1 MELIDRIAAQP
12 DMAHRTRRVIANTCI
27 TVHADDRL
35 VTDCF
40 DDYMPT
46 IGATPLA
53 TAAEYDIFYVCDE
66 ALEREIRALALQ
78 QEAESYWIKVDVCF
92 LRLQRDGCTFYV
104 SDVDDVTRQDYA
116 IVGRGRQFWVVCSR
130 LSEMLSRVS
139 VRLFREILLRQLE
152 NIGGCF
158 AHAAAVSR
166 RGGSNGLLVFGDSGA
181 GKSTTVWQ
189 LCQTG
194 DFDYVSNDKSIV
206 VRHEGQVRVVC
217 WPLAIRLGT
226 GALHSSGK
234 LAAYREKG
242 QSREQDSSLWTQP
255 VDSEEQRRSNWGNK
269 VKLSLTPRELSSY
282 EGIQSRADCTLVGV
296 IIPRLRLGD
305 GELQITEV
313 EFSSHRDI
321 MERNILEPWDED
333 IGRGWLG
340 IRTVTDAFL
349 EDSKAALL
357 DTLSR
362 MPVYELSGDP
372 QSFDGALE
380 RIAAAVSARC

>member
-1 MELIDRIAAQP
+1 MDLVERIAARA
-12 DMAHRTRRVIANTCI
+12 DAAHRTHCVIANTGL

-35 VTDCF
+35 VADCF

-46 IGATPLA
+46 I
-53 TAAEYDIFYVCDE
+53 AAAPFASVADYDVRYVCDE
-66 ALEREIRALALQ
+66 VLEREIRALAREH
-78 QEAESYWIKVDVCF
+78 EAESYWIKVDVCF
-92 LRLQRDGCTFYV
+92 LRLQRYGCTFYV

-116 IVGRGRQFWVVCSR
+116 IVARGRQFWIVCSQV
-130 LSEMLSRVS
+130 SEMLSRVS

-152 NIGGCF
+152 NVGGCF
-158 AHAAAVSR
+158 AHAAAVCR
-166 RGGSNGLLVFGDSGA
+166 RDSGKGLLVFGDSGA

-189 LCQTG
+189 LCQTA

-206 VRHEGQVRVVC
+206 VCHEGQVRVVC

-242 QSREQDSSLWTQP
+242 QAREQESSLWTQP
-255 VDSEEQRRSNWGNK
+255 VDSEEQRKSNWGNK

-282 EGIQSRADCTLVGV
+282 EGIQSRADCEVAGV

-305 GELQITEV
+305 GALQIAEV
-313 EFSSHRDI
+313 DFGKHRDVI
-321 MERNILEPWDED
+321 ARNILEPWDED
-333 IGRGWLG
+333 IGRGWLDL
-340 IRTVTDAFL
+340 RTVSDAFL

-357 DTLSR
+357 DALSR
-362 MPVYELSGDP
+362 LPVYELSGDP
-372 QSFDGALE
+372 QFFESALE
-380 RIAAAVSARC
+380 SISATVSARC